1 MSEAS
6 FNSKVGVEI
15 SESATVSQHASLGSS
30 VKVWNFSQ
38 IREGAAIGENTI
50 IGSHVYIDSR
60 VQIGM
65 NCKIQN
71 GALVYE
77 PSVIEDGVFIGPG
90 AILTNDRNPRAT
102 MISGKLKTEENWN
115 KVGVI
120 IEQGASIGAGAV
132 CIAPLRI
139 GSWAFVGAGAVV
151 TKDVLPHALVT
162 GNPAHQI
169 GWVGRFGFQLK
180 EISENIFECPA
191 SEERYLFV
199 QGKLSEMTTK

>member
-6 FNSKVGVEI
+6 LNSRVRVEI
-15 SESATVSQHASLGSS
+15 SESASVSLHASLGPS
-30 VKVWNFSQ
+30 VKIWNYSQ

-71 GALVYE
+71 GALLYE

-90 AILTNDRNPRAT
+90 VILTNDRNPRAT
-102 MISGKLKTEENWN
+102 MINGKLKTEENWN
-115 KVGVI
+115 KVGVT

-139 GSWAFVGAGAVV
+139 GSWALVGAGAVV
-151 TKDVLPHALVT
+151 TKDVLPYALVT
-162 GNPAHQI
+162 GNPAQQI
-169 GWVGRFGFQLK
+169 GWVGRYGFQLK
-180 EISENIFECPA
+180 EISENVYQCPA
-191 SEERYLFV
+191 SKEKYLFA
-199 QGKLSEMTTK
+199 QGKLSELPSV

>member
-162 GNPAHQI
+162 GNPAQQI
-169 GWVGRFGFQLK
+169 GWVGRYGFQLK
-180 EISENIFECPA
+180 EISENIFQCPA

-199 QGKLSEMTTK
+199 QGKLSGMTTK